1 MKKTG
6 RQKDGKISR
15 RDFIGSAAAAA
26 MAFTVVPRNV
36 LGGPADKP
44 PSEKLNVAA
53 VGIGGMGKGNILEIA
68 GFERTKE
75 GEIIPKDKAGEN
87 VVALCDV
94 DDEFTADLGKIFPKA
109 KTYRDYRKML
119 EQQKDIDAVVI
130 ATPDH
135 THAVIALAAMQ
146 LGKHVFVQKP
156 LTYSVYEART
166 LTEAARK
173 YKVATQ
179 MGNQGHS
186 GEGARLVYEWIADNA
201 IGKVTE
207 VHAWTDRPTWPQGI
221 DRPKDTPPVPST
233 LDWDLWLGPAPVRP
247 YHPLYHPRFWRGWR
261 DFGCGAL
268 GDMGC
273 HVLDPSFWAL
283 KLENPIAVEA
293 CVSHFAAKVEGQ
305 AWGQVNEVMDSYP
318 AASIVRYEFPASD
331 KRGPVKL
338 SWYDGGLRPAKPD
351 AFEPGRPVGEGR
363 SSVLIIGDNGI
374 IRYGQYGDSPRII
387 PEAKMQAYK
396 LPPKTIPRIEGS
408 HEQDW
413 VRACKGGPPA
423 CSNFDYAGPF
433 TEMVL
438 LGTLAL
444 RFPGQR
450 LEWDG
455 QNMKVTNLPEANVY
469 VNRQYRTGWTL

>member
-1 MKKTG
+1 
-6 RQKDGKISR
+6 
-15 RDFIGSAAAAA
+15 
-26 MAFTVVPRNV
+26 MAFTIVPRNV

-53 VGIGGMGKGNILEIA
+53 VGVGGMGKRNILEIA
-68 GFERTKE
+68 GFELTKE
-75 GEIIPKDKAGEN
+75 GEIIPKDKPGEN

-94 DDEFTADLGKIFPKA
+94 DDELAADLGKTFPKA
-109 KTYRDYRKML
+109 KTYRDYRKMF

-135 THAVIALAAMQ
+135 SHAVIAMAAMQ
-146 LGKHVFVQKP
+146 LGKHVFLQKP
-156 LTYSVYEART
+156 LVYSIYEART

-186 GEGARLVYEWIADNA
+186 GEGARLVCEWLADGA

-207 VHAWTDRPTWPQGI
+207 VHAWTDRPIWPQGI
-221 DRPKDTPPVPST
+221 DRPKDTPPVPAT

-273 HVLDPSFWAL
+273 HVLDPAFWAL

-305 AWGQVNEVMDSYP
+305 TWGQINEVSDSFP
-318 AASIVRYEFPASD
+318 QASIVRYEFPARDS
-331 KRGPVKL
+331 RGPVKL

-351 AFEPGRPVGEGR
+351 AFEPGRPIGEGR
-363 SSVLIIGDNGI
+363 SSAIIIGDNGI

-387 PEAKMQAYK
+387 PEPKMQAYK

-438 LGTLAL
+438 LGNIAL

-455 QNMKVTNLPEANVY
+455 QNMKVTNLPEANEY
-469 VNRQYRTGWTL
+469 VHRQYRTGWTL